1 MTLNIDKRDR
11 ADLFRQRLSWAMGQ
25 AGFSQAGLA
34 RHIGVNRSTISQVLT
49 SGDARLP
56 NAQIVGECAGALGVS
71 ADWLLGLSDRPERAA
86 DMVAASVTV
95 SEAQRALID
104 EQIYNWHQEAKG
116 YKIRHVPATLPDM
129 LKTRDMLI
137 WEYSPHLG
145 RSTEAAIQLAE
156 ERLGILR
163 TGELDIE
170 IAMPLHELRA
180 FARAEGY
187 YLGAPAKMRRDQLIW
202 LRQAHDQFF
211 PSLRISL
218 YDAQQLYSAPIT
230 VFGPLLAVLYLGS
243 HYLAFRDTERIRIL
257 TRHFDGLIKEAL
269 ITDRDIPKLLQDLEA
284 MAS

>member
-1 MTLNIDKRDR
+1 MMKKVDKRDR
-11 ADLFRQRLSWAMGQ
+11 ADLFRQRLSRAIAETGI
-25 AGFSQAGLA
+25 SQAALA
-34 RHIGVNRSTISQVLT
+34 RQIGVNRSTISQVLT
-49 SGDARLP
+49 ASDARLP

-71 ADWLLGLSDRPERAA
+71 ADWLLGLSERPERAA

-104 EQIYNWHQEAKG
+104 EQIYTWHEEAKG

-129 LKTRDMLI
+129 LKTRDMLV

-187 YLGAPAKMRRDQLIW
+187 YDGAPAGMRKAQLAW
-202 LRQAHDQFF
+202 LRHAHDQFY
-211 PSLRISL
+211 PSLRISF

-257 TRHFDGLIKEAL
+257 TRHFDGLVREAKVS
-269 ITDRDIPKLLQDLEA
+269 DRDAPGLLEELESAIP
-284 MAS
+284 